1 MTSLPRPLDLLR
13 SATLVD
19 GSRVDVELTG
29 ATVTAVVPA
38 GSGAGSTPART
49 LDLEGF
55 LLLPAPA
62 DPHSHLD
69 KARSW
74 DAIRPPAGDL
84 PSAIGSWR
92 TYAAHMTVADVAE
105 RARAQALA
113 MVANGTTAVRS
124 HVDVLLGDEPLRGVQ
139 ALVQV
144 RDELVGLLD
153 IELVALCGQD
163 TPDCDIEAALD
174 LGADVVGGAPHL
186 ALDPLAELHRLLDI
200 AERRGADV
208 DLHTDENLD
217 GAVTLGAFADRV
229 AGWSQNVCAGHC
241 VRLGTLP
248 ATERDSLIARAV
260 ASRIGIIAN
269 PMTNL
274 FLQGWDHPESTPR
287 GLPSPRAL
295 LDAGARFAAGADN
308 VRDPFNPLGRSD
320 ALETAMLLVV
330 AGHLTPTEAYAAV
343 STGAREV
350 MGLPAAGPCV
360 GAVAELLAVR
370 GTTLPEV
377 IASAPADRFVV
388 HRGALVAHTA
398 VTRHVATPGRAA
410 LGLQRSIPSAPAG
423 AAVPSVPAVRSPPG
437 GSTTATTPAPGG
449 PPLAPL
455 LESR

>member
-1 MTSLPRPLDLLR
+1 VTSLPRPLDLLR

-29 ATVTAVVPA
+29 ATVTAVVAA
-38 GSGAGSTPART
+38 GSGAGSTSART

-69 KARSW
+69 KAGSW

-84 PSAIGSWR
+84 PSAISCWR
-92 TYAAHMTVADVAE
+92 TYAADMTVADVVA
-105 RARAQALA
+105 RARQQALA
-113 MVANGTTAVRS
+113 MLANGTTAVRC
-124 HVDVLLGDEPLRGVQ
+124 HVDVLQGDEPLRGVA
-139 ALVQV
+139 ALLQV

-163 TPDCDIEAALD
+163 TPDRDIEAALD
-174 LGADVVGGAPHL
+174 LGVDTVGGAPHL

-200 AERRGADV
+200 AERRGVDV

-217 GAVTLGAFADRV
+217 GAVTLGAFAERV
-229 AGWSQNVCAGHC
+229 AGWRQNVAASHC

-248 ATERDSLIARAV
+248 ATERDALIAEAV
-260 ASRIGIIAN
+260 ASRIAVIAN

-274 FLQGWDHPESTPR
+274 FLQGWDHQVSTPR

-320 ALETAMLLVV
+320 GLETAMLLVV
-330 AGHLTPTEAYAAV
+330 AGHLTPSEAYAAV

-350 MGLPAAGPCV
+350 MGLPVAGPSV

-370 GTTLPEV
+370 GATLPEV

-388 HRGALVAHTA
+388 HRGVLVAHSA
-398 VTRHVATPGRAA
+398 VSRHLATPARA
-410 LGLQRSIPSAPAG
+410 GLAAQGGAHSIPAG
-423 AAVPSVPAVRSPPG
+423 SVPA
-437 GSTTATTPAPGG
+437 TAPGPTG
-449 PPLAPL
+449 PTTLTPL